1 MDRTYGV
8 MNFYVHDKDLFQFKY
23 EGKTYM
29 YEYPLIYL
37 ISWLVNHWKYILGY
51 DPYPLLP
58 EAKDFQQINSMKET
72 VFSEDRIER
81 ELQIAADADWIQR
94 HAWMVCRKDTM
105 LSDISIRRR
114 ERQIEIQWNNEAY
127 EKRNIFFVHP
137 RGDEFIEY
145 ETFRMVLL
153 DFLNDIVDE
162 FEKNIGADT
171 ETMELYQKVGD
182 LKHRLAIH

>member
-1 MDRTYGV
+1 
-8 MNFYVHDKDLFQFKY
+8 
-23 EGKTYM
+23 
-29 YEYPLIYL
+29 
-37 ISWLVNHWKYILGY
+37 
-51 DPYPLLP
+51 
-58 EAKDFQQINSMKET
+58 
-72 VFSEDRIER
+72 
-81 ELQIAADADWIQR
+81 
-94 HAWMVCRKDTM
+94 M